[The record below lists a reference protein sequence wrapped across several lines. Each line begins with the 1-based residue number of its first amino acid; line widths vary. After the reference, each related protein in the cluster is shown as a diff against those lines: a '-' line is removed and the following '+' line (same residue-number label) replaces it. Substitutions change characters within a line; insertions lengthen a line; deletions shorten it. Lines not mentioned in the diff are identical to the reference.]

1 MTFCGRIRGG
11 RFCVLYLA
19 LAATLGAGLLTPSRG
34 AAMPLYASREGKTCI
49 ACHYDPNGGGMR
61 NDFGFLYC
69 KNRHGLDTEQKWAN
83 VTVDPRLNEWVAI
96 GLDTRLLYIAS
107 HSKGGPTLSTST
119 FFPMQGQLN
128 IAITPHD
135 NLTVVMSRGITI
147 DPDAFTARELYG
159 LIHELP
165 HDLYA
170 KLGRFRL
177 PFGLRQDDHTSYV
190 RSIDFLPYSSQADD
204 AGIEVGSAGP
214 TYFGQL
220 SFTNGSGTISGER
233 AQTLAAKIGTARRPL
248 SAGISGFHRY
258 VEASGARHDRWA
270 IYGMSTWQKLTFIGE
285 FDGGTTDEP
294 LFLGGDRNLWA
305 AFAELDYR
313 LARGVNVRGKVDYLD
328 PNKDAP
334 GDLYRRWLVEADF
347 APVPFTELKLSY
359 RNHDEELIG
368 KYQEYL
374 AQFFFPF

>member
-1 MTFCGRIRGG
+1 
-11 RFCVLYLA
+11 
-19 LAATLGAGLLTPSRG
+19 
-34 AAMPLYASREGKTCI
+34 MPLYASREGKTCI

-83 VTVDPRLNEWVAI
+83 VTVDPRLNDWVAI
-96 GLDTRLLYIAS
+96 GVDTRLLYIAS
-107 HSKGGPTLSTST
+107 HTKGGPSLGAST

-128 IAITPHD
+128 IAVTPHD
-135 NLTVVMSRGITI
+135 YLTVVMSRGITT
-147 DPDAFTARELYG
+147 DSNNFEARELYG
-159 LIHELP
+159 LIHDLP

-190 RSIDFLPYSSQADD
+190 RSIDFLPYNSQADD
-204 AGIEVGSAGP
+204 AGIEVGGAGP

-233 AQTLAAKIGTARRPL
+233 AQTLAAKIGTGRKPI
-248 SAGISGFHRY
+248 SAGLSGFHQY
-258 VEASGARHDRWA
+258 VEASGARHNRWA
-270 IYGMSTWQKLTFIGE
+270 LYAMSTWQKLTFIGE
-285 FDGGTTDEP
+285 YDGGTTVG
-294 LFLGGDRNLWA
+294 FGGTRNLWA

-313 LARGVNVRGKVDYLD
+313 LARGINVRGKFDYLE
-328 PNKDAP
+328 PNKDASE
-334 GDLYRRWLVEADF
+334 DLFRRWLVEADF
-347 APVPFTELKLSY
+347 VPVPFAELKLSY
-359 RNHDEELIG
+359 RNHDEELVG